1 MLQHR
6 QCEEQPELLGKLSPG
21 EKKLEGKTF
30 YLDNLK
36 KRPTTLLLE
45 AIALLG
51 GGIESFLH
59 RDVSFVVTGSHE
71 KLEEKRFAG
80 SKRSDELQR
89 PVKGQESLLDSCKPR
104 PGTSGPVACGS
115 RGKALLEKA
124 IRNNER
130 LQASNVLFNARSWG
144 VRIVHVDD
152 VLCYLKKLNSERV
165 IGKPSRAERTSTK
178 QKSSHVVKAVPLRSP
193 YLKIEDCCRKY
204 KPLHMQSMSFP
215 SLYYS
220 GRFSP
225 FECPPPPRFEKTAQE
240 GKKSSKV
247 KSGSKEKSP
256 SRSPWQPHKK
266 GNSYCECCLQPFTN
280 LEEHLQ
286 SEQHRSFVLESSN
299 FSTLDC
305 LIVQMLPVFDLNPFE
320 QSEGALNR
328 LQDSL
333 ANSFNC
339 ELEPLTD
346 AETEQEV
353 QAFKRQPFTRLPTE
367 DSPLQTGNPP
377 EEQMPVPN
385 PVIISGIQESD
396 SFAQP
401 SDGSMPIL
409 DLVPQ
414 VHFSATPQP
423 HPHPLLPYLATE
435 DLSFDPNSL
444 PPVLSPQI
452 FTSDDIEPCCL
463 YSEPP
468 VLSPQ
473 TYSNEVNECEME
485 ITASVSESFPISI
498 VTISSVDLPNTKKNK
513 GSQPKDILK
522 EPLSL
527 LKQSRPATT
536 NLKKR
541 RRNSSCVH
549 ERKKRTK
556 TEDLTR
562 SESHIITADESF
574 CISRA
579 TVEKVQSGA
588 NDSII
593 SRIYPLEGAGLHSP
607 PNFSGQNIHTRWLSA
622 SQMTSHQP
630 CRDSPQS
637 TAVCIDPDLIP
648 DVAWLN
654 PSSSDS
660 DWDCELL
667 SRLDSTRNRPPPG
680 RCEPTPDKMD
690 QDFLHRPCAW
700 MRDTSYESRLHTAL
714 QPSTPAVEPSTFS
727 RTVVQ
732 IVEVLH

>member
-6 QCEEQPELLGKLSPG
+6 KGEDQPELLGKLSPG
-21 EKKLEGKTF
+21 EKKLKGKTF
-30 YLDNLK
+30 YLDNLR
-36 KRPTTLLLE
+36 KRPATLLLE

-59 RDVSFVVTGSHE
+59 RDVSFVVTGNHE
-71 KLEEKRFAG
+71 RSEEKRFAG
-80 SKRSDELQR
+80 SKHKDELQR
-89 PVKGQESLLDSCKPR
+89 SVKGQESLLDSCKPR

-130 LQASNVLFNARSWG
+130 LQASNVLVNARSWG
-144 VRIVHVDD
+144 VSIVHVDD
-152 VLCYLKKLNSERV
+152 ILRYLKKLNSERV

-178 QKSSHVVKAVPLRSP
+178 QRSSHVVKAVPLRSP

-240 GKKSSKV
+240 GKKTSKV

-256 SRSPWQPHKK
+256 TRSPWQPHKK

-286 SEQHRSFVLESSN
+286 SEQHRTFVQESSN

-305 LIVQMLPVFDLNPFE
+305 LIVQMLPIFDQNPFE
-320 QSEGALNR
+320 QSEEAMNR

-333 ANSFNC
+333 VNSLNC
-339 ELEPLTD
+339 ELETLSD
-346 AETEQEV
+346 GETEKEV

-367 DSPLQTGNPP
+367 ESPLKTGNPP
-377 EEQMPVPN
+377 EEQIPVTN
-385 PVIISGIQESD
+385 PVIIEPDIQESD
-396 SFAQP
+396 SFIQP
-401 SDGSMPIL
+401 SDRSMPIL
-409 DLVPQ
+409 DLAPQ
-414 VHFSATPQP
+414 M
-423 HPHPLLPYLATE
+423 
-435 DLSFDPNSL
+435 NS
-444 PPVLSPQI
+444 
-452 FTSDDIEPCCL
+452 
-463 YSEPP
+463 
-468 VLSPQ
+468 
-473 TYSNEVNECEME
+473 
-485 ITASVSESFPISI
+485 
-498 VTISSVDLPNTKKNK
+498 
-513 GSQPKDILK
+513 
-522 EPLSL
+522 
-527 LKQSRPATT
+527 R
-536 NLKKR
+536 
-541 RRNSSCVH
+541 
-549 ERKKRTK
+549 
-556 TEDLTR
+556 
-562 SESHIITADESF
+562 
-574 CISRA
+574 
-579 TVEKVQSGA
+579 
-588 NDSII
+588 
-593 SRIYPLEGAGLHSP
+593 
-607 PNFSGQNIHTRWLSA
+607 
-622 SQMTSHQP
+622 QP

-667 SRLDSTRNRPPPG
+667 SRLDSTHKRPLSGRCDPPP
-680 RCEPTPDKMD
+680 DKVD
-690 QDFLHRPCAW
+690 QDFLHRPCTW
-700 MRDTSYESRLHTAL
+700 MSDTSYESRLHTAL
-714 QPSTPAVEPSTFS
+714 QPTTPVVEPSTFS